1 MWQAYSHGCDVIN
14 RALVSFCLLL
24 AAGAAAAEPL
34 SVEEVAPGVFVHAGE
49 VAPMSEANAGGIA
62 NVGFIVGGEAV
73 AVIDTGGSVAEGRAL
88 LEAVREKTDRPIRYI
103 INTHKHPDHIFGNRA
118 FQADGV
124 TFVGSA
130 RLPAALAESG
140 GHYTAANRELIG
152 EALAIEVEIVL
163 PTLLVEDELTLDL
176 GGRTVVLRAWP
187 AAHTDGDLTIIDI
200 ATKTLFA
207 GDLVFLDHVPAL
219 DGSIRGWLAAI
230 DQLATIDAE
239 RVVPGHGPASAPW
252 PEALEP
258 ERRYLQA
265 VADGVRAEIA
275 AGASIADAPAKV
287 ALDERGRWRLFD
299 EFHARNVTAAFAE
312 LEWE

>member
-1 MWQAYSHGCDVIN
+1 MN
-14 RALVSFCLLL
+14 RALVSLCFLL
-24 AAGAAAAEPL
+24 AVGIAAAEPL

-49 VAPMSEANAGGIA
+49 VALMSEANAGGIA

-88 LEAVREKTDRPIRYI
+88 LDAVRQKTDRRIRYV
-103 INTHKHPDHIFGNRA
+103 INTHKHPDHIFGSRA
-118 FQADGV
+118 FKEQGV

-140 GHYTAANRELIG
+140 GHYVEANRELIG
-152 EALAIEVEIVL
+152 EALAAEVEIVP

-176 GGRTVVLRAWP
+176 GGRTIVLRAWP
-187 AAHTDGDLTIIDI
+187 AAHTDGDLTVLDT

-219 DGSIRGWLAAI
+219 DGSIRGWLASIEA
-230 DQLATIDAE
+230 LAAIDAE

-287 ALDERGRWRLFD
+287 AQEERGRWRLFD
-299 EFHARNVTAAFAE
+299 EFHARNVTAASAE